1 MSRGGAGRPAQKS
14 PEALHRQREDL
25 EQLRRQNVCDDCGV
39 LPIVFLGV
47 RGGRRRGGKPV
58 RLCPHCVDR
67 PVPAD
72 ANARV
77 DRQIEV
83 QRIVRAEMRA
93 RSR

>member
-1 MSRGGAGRPAQKS
+1 M
-14 PEALHRQREDL
+14 
-25 EQLRRQNVCDDCGV
+25 EQLRRQNVCEDCGI

-47 RGGRRRGGKPV
+47 RGGRRQGGKPV
-58 RLCPHCVDR
+58 RLCAHCADR
-67 PVPAD
+67 PAPAD

-83 QRIVRAEMRA
+83 QRLVRAEMRA